1 MTKTLDNYYKDAGK
15 DYELEPYDRQSL
27 DEIRK
32 LLRENK
38 YKDAAHLRDHME
50 MVENLIA
57 RLMRIIQDEEKESI
71 ANLSLKHDFARVK
84 DLYDQ
89 MSRLL
94 DQLESKQG

>member
-1 MTKTLDNYYKDAGK
+1 MSKTFDNYYKDAGK
-15 DYELEPYDRQSL
+15 DYEIESYDRQSL

-38 YKDAAHLRDHME
+38 YKDATQLRDHME

-71 ANLSLKHDFARVK
+71 VNLSLKRDFSRIK

-89 MSRLL
+89 MSRHL
-94 DQLESKQG
+94 DMLESRQG